1 MQLSYNLIKS
11 NSALEVSKKKI
22 ETNYLSR
29 EETLEENKEQD
40 IKSIEAEIR
49 KSYESLGASIL
60 KKAKREAE
68 ELLMKSRKTAI
79 EIEKTSYEEGYA
91 QGKENGF
98 EDGYK
103 EGLQKAKLET
113 EEEVKR
119 YIKKSEKILESANS
133 KFKEYLK
140 LKEKDIINIAFE
152 MAAII
157 AKKELQQ
164 SEGILPLLEDIL
176 NEAKA
181 EENII
186 IKCNTVHVKVIEDK
200 VDYYKKAYAIKG
212 EIFIIE
218 DPLMEGGNAIV
229 EKSTGKAI
237 IGLDIGLEKLQE
249 ALFK

>member
-22 ETNYLSR
+22 ETNYISR

-68 ELLMKSRKTAI
+68 ELLMESRKTAI
-79 EIEKTSYEEGYA
+79 KIEKTSYEEGYA
-91 QGKENGF
+91 QG
-98 EDGYK
+98 
-103 EGLQKAKLET
+103 
-113 EEEVKR
+113 EVKR

-133 KFKEYLK
+133 KLKEYLK

-157 AKKELQQ
+157 ARKELQK

-176 NEAKA
+176 NEVKA

-186 IKCNTVHVKVIEDK
+186 IKCNTAHVKAIEDK

-218 DPLMEGGNAIV
+218 DPLMESGNAIV

>member
-22 ETNYLSR
+22 ETNYLSK
-29 EETLEENKEQD
+29 EEALEENKEQD

-79 EIEKTSYEEGYA
+79 KIEKTSYEEGYA

-103 EGLQKAKLET
+103 EGLKKAKLET
-113 EEEVKR
+113 EEEVNG

-133 KFKEYLK
+133 EFKEYLK

-157 AKKELQQ
+157 ARKELQQ

-176 NEAKA
+176 NEAKG

-186 IKCNTVHVKVIEDK
+186 IKCNTVHVKAIKDK

-218 DPLMEGGNAIV
+218 DPLMESGNAIV
-229 EKSTGKAI
+229 EKNTGKAI
-237 IGLDIGLEKLQE
+237 SGLDIGLEKLEE

>member
-1 MQLSYNLIKS
+1 M
-11 NSALEVSKKKI
+11 E
-22 ETNYLSR
+22 
-29 EETLEENKEQD
+29 
-40 IKSIEAEIR
+40 
-49 KSYESLGASIL
+49 
-60 KKAKREAE
+60 
-68 ELLMKSRKTAI
+68 SRKTAI
-79 EIEKTSYEEGYA
+79 KIEKTSYEEGYA

-98 EDGYK
+98 EDGYQ

-133 KFKEYLK
+133 KLKEYLK

-157 AKKELQQ
+157 ARKELHK

-186 IKCNTVHVKVIEDK
+186 IKCNTAHVKAIEDK

-218 DPLMEGGNAIV
+218 DPLMESGNAIV

>member
-11 NSALEVSKKKI
+11 DSALEVSKKKI
-22 ETNYLSR
+22 ETNYVSKV
-29 EETLEENKEQD
+29 EVVEENKEKD
-40 IKSIEAEIR
+40 MKSIEAEIR
-49 KSYESLGASIL
+49 KSYESLGASII

-68 ELLMKSRKTAI
+68 ALLMKSRKTAV

-113 EEEVKR
+113 EEKVKR
-119 YIKKSEKILESANS
+119 NIKKSEKILESANNEYR
-133 KFKEYLK
+133 EYLK

-152 MAAII
+152 MASII
-157 AKKELQQ
+157 VRKEFQQ
-164 SEGILPLLEDIL
+164 PESILPLLEEVL
-176 NEAKA
+176 NEAKG

-186 IKCNTVHVKVIEDK
+186 IKCNTVHVKAIEDK
-200 VDYYKKAYAIKG
+200 VDYFKKVYAIKG

-218 DPLMEGGNAIV
+218 DPLMENGNAIV
-229 EKSTGKAI
+229 EKNTGKAI
-237 IGLDIGLEKLQE
+237 IGLDIGLEKLEE